1 MNKLIVG
8 ALSIV
13 GLVMSSSVFAGVAYD
28 QNVQPR
34 VDEQKE
40 ILAQYKPPESFLKIE
55 VAGEAPS
62 GSGASSDASAGS
74 SGFLGDDGDGGSS
87 YDYGGDEGN
96 TWQ

>member
-1 MNKLIVG
+1 MNKLIVA

-13 GLVMSSSVFAGVAYD
+13 GLVISSSVFAGEAYD

-74 SGFLGDDGDGGSS
+74 SGFLGDDGGSS
-87 YDYGGDEGN
+87 YDSDGDEDN